1 MLNSRY
7 QILTHRADLKI
18 KSFGQSKKEV
28 FENMLIGMQESL
40 RPELTSQAVVRK
52 IQVESDNLENLLV
65 DFLNEVNYLNEIN
78 FEAYNRVKFLEFSD
92 KKLVAQL
99 YGFKV
104 NFFGEDIKAVSYH
117 DLKVE
122 KVNSHW
128 EAVVLFDV

>member
-7 QILTHRADLKI
+7 QILPHRADLKI